1 MSPTESNPR
10 KRSKRTETETLAA
23 LRQAI
28 WEASQYLSLVDLHQ
42 FVQQVL
48 HEIEEDEP

>member
-1 MSPTESNPR
+1 
-10 KRSKRTETETLAA
+10 

-28 WEASQYLSLVDLHQ
+28 WEASQYMPLVELHR

-48 HEIEEDEP
+48 HEIEDDEP